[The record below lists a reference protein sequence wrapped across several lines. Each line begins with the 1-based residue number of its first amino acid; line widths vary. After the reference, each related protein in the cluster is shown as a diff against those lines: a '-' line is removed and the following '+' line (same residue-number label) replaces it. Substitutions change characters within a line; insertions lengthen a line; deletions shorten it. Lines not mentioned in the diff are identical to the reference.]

1 MRYERYASHEVD
13 ENERLMKDAKS
24 GSRSRFKNFI
34 KMSMLSTLVK
44 QFPNGDYSAQ
54 QCNKELV
61 FLRHILSIA
70 RNYF

>member
-1 MRYERYASHEVD
+1 MKYKRTARTVCVNKSTNMRYERYASHEVD

-54 QCNKELV
+54 QC
-61 FLRHILSIA
+61 S
-70 RNYF
+70 